1 MSRTMGLAASHVI
14 VRSENGAVTLQGAVP
29 KQADGEKAA
38 EIARGVPGV
47 VSVTNA
53 LSIHPEGT

>member
-1 MSRTMGLAASHVI
+1 MGLAASHVI